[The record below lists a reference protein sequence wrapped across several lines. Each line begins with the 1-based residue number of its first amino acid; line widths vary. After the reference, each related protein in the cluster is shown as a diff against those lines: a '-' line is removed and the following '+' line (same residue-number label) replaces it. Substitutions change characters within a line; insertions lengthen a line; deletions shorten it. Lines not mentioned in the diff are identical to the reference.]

1 MYELNS
7 RYAVRDPRVRG
18 DDGVALQV
26 PHRHPGAANS
36 RTRDLFGSKVFHE
49 PAGLL
54 YHGAAVMYLLT
65 GYVLGLYGLFSTN
78 WLINIGATIWL
89 AHAMVIAAYM
99 IHECGHNTVFRSNKN
114 NAMLGRFM
122 NWICGSSYGTFED
135 IRYKHFRHH
144 MDNDDSVW
152 FDYDEFWENYPRVAR
167 TAQFLEW
174 FYIPAHEFL
183 MHFVMVF
190 SSFIVPQ
197 RRQQRTRN
205 VIVILI
211 RGGVF
216 FSVLFV
222 YPKAAILYVIAYMLM
237 MQILRFMDSLQHDYG
252 ANKILFVEDAP
263 SRYGGRANEQAH
275 TFSVPLSM
283 KFVPLNWLTLNFGF
297 HNAHHHRPTVPWYRL
312 PAYHREKLGWDPEKV
327 VPFKTQAKIFH
338 KYRVE
343 RVLHAGGD
351 LDGLPT
357 PMEQEYLRRVRAAQV
372 YGGNAVSF
380 LTSF

>member
-1 MYELNS
+1 MS
-7 RYAVRDPRVRG
+7 ATKKSG
-18 DDGVALQV
+18 
-26 PHRHPGAANS
+26 
-36 RTRDLFGSKVFHE
+36 FIKVFHE

-54 YHGAAVMYLLT
+54 YHGTALLYALS
-65 GYVLGLYGLFSTN
+65 GYVLGLCGLFSPH
-78 WLINIGATIWL
+78 WLINLGATIWL

-99 IHECGHNTVFRSNKN
+99 IHECGHNTVFRSNDY
-114 NAMLGRFM
+114 NARLGRFL

-135 IRYKHFRHH
+135 IRFKHFRHH

-152 FDYDEFWENYPRVAR
+152 FDYDEFWQEYPWIAKI
-167 TAQFLEW
+167 AQFFEW

-183 MHFVMVF
+183 MHFIMIF
-190 SSFIVPQ
+190 ASFIVPQ
-197 RRQQRTRN
+197 RRDQRVRN
-205 VIVILI
+205 VAVILI
-211 RGGVF
+211 RGGIF
-216 FSVLFV
+216 FTVLFV
-222 YPKAAILYVIAYMLM
+222 YPKAAILYFVAYMMM
-237 MQILRFMDSLQHDYG
+237 MQMLRFMDSLQHDYG
-252 ANKILFVEDAP
+252 ANKILFVENP
-263 SRYGGRANEQAH
+263 PRRYGGRATEQAH

-283 KFVPLNWLTLNFGF
+283 KFVPVNWLTLNFGF

-312 PAYHREKLGWDPEKV
+312 PSYHREKLGWDPEKV

-351 LDGLPT
+351 LDDLPS
-357 PMEQEYLRRVRAAQV
+357 PMEEEYLRRVRAGQV